1 MKSVS
6 LSLTILS
13 LLTAMALA
21 ESTPGM
27 PDPQQSAA
35 KRESMTVAEL
45 EKAGDAARAVKD
57 YELAIS
63 YFETAVKKDRKNAV
77 LRNKLGLS
85 ELKASKLQAAR
96 VDFEKAAKLDRKYAD
111 AVNNVGA
118 VYFIQHNNGSAVRYF
133 KKAVALDETRPA
145 FHVNLGSAWFGQNKL
160 DRAIAEFRRA
170 LELDP
175 QALEQNSRTGVTAQ
189 VSSPEERARYDFM
202 MAKIYAQRGDVEH
215 CLHCL
220 KMAKEGGYRDLAS
233 VYKLEEFSQ
242 VRQDARLADIVP
254 PPASK

>member
-1 MKSVS
+1 MKSLF
-6 LSLTILS
+6 LSLTVLS
-13 LLTAMALA
+13 LVTAMALA

-27 PDPQQSAA
+27 PDPQQVQVKKAA
-35 KRESMTVAEL
+35 MTVAEL

-57 YELAIS
+57 YETAIS
-63 YFETAVKKDRKNAV
+63 YFQAAVNKDRKNAV

-85 ELKASKLQAAR
+85 ELKANQLQAAR
-96 VDFEKAAKLDRKYAD
+96 ADFEKAAKLDRKYAD

-118 VYFIQHNNGSAVRYF
+118 VYFVQHNNGSAARYF

-175 QALEQNSRTGVTAQ
+175 EALNPSSRTGVTAQ

-202 MAKIYAQRGDVEH
+202 LAKIYAQRGDVEH

-242 VRQDARLADIVP
+242 VRQDARLSEIVP
-254 PPASK
+254 PPAVK